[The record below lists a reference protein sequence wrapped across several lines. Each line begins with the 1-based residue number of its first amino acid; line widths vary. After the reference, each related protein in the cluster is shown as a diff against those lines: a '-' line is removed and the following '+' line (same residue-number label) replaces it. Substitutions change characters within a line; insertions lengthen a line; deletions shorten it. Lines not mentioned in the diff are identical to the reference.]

1 MGDFMPIGGYS
12 PAKSK
17 GLLARRAG
25 KRRASRLEHYSIS
38 RRRSSRASEEENA
51 VMNKDANILSCK
63 HCRRTYRRRD
73 AFHFPA
79 LWRAICFIR
88 V

>member
-1 MGDFMPIGGYS
+1 MFVGQS
-12 PAKSK
+12 PQPV
-17 GLLARRAG
+17 ARRAG
-25 KRRASRLEHYSIS
+25 KHSASRLWPYSLS
-38 RRRSSRASEEENA
+38 RRRSNRASEEENA

-79 LWRAICFIR
+79 LRRAICFIR